1 MHYTALSCLSPGP
14 PPQQINLYTIA
25 LGLIICRI
33 HMCISWRGSWKP
45 QKGEIFTPSISR
57 APGKGG
63 PEPRWL
69 ERLLG
74 WLTETKNLDE
84 FPGRRGAAVAKRG
97 DKNTFAEVSYI
108 LDFRELRNFL
118 FRHIF
123 AEKTKTTRKC
133 LKNIFRPNLY
143 YRVYISANW
152 FLGGQHIEKAD
163 QNVPSL

>member
-14 PPQQINLYTIA
+14 PPQKINLYTIA

-33 HMCISWRGSWKP
+33 HMCISWRSLK
-45 QKGEIFTPSISR
+45 KDKLSR
-57 APGKGG
+57 RVFPGPRGWG

-97 DKNTFAEVSYI
+97 DKNTFSEVLYI

-163 QNVPSL
+163 LNVPSL